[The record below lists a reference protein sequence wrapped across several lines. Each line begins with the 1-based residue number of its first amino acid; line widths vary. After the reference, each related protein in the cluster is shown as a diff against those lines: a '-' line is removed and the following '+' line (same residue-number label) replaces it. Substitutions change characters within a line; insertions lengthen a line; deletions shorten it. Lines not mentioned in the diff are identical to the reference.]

1 MVDMIRQLL
10 TLAAVAGAV
19 LALGACGS
27 GKNNNNSP
35 RDEQDKAFA
44 GSLKFAKCM
53 REHGID
59 MPDPTRANGGGILQK
74 MGGPGERVRI
84 DGSKMKAADKACAK
98 YRELGGGDAPDPAAM
113 AKQRDAF
120 VAYAR
125 CMRGKGINMP
135 DPKVSGNGIQM
146 SIDKGIR
153 PDSAVFKAADKACHT
168 LLGRPPG
175 EGPDGNGPDEVGR
188 AGGGTSFPAGPTP

>member
-10 TLAAVAGAV
+10 TLAAIAGAA

-27 GKNNNNSP
+27 GKDDNSP
-35 RDEQDKAFA
+35 GDRQDKAYDGA
-44 GSLKFAKCM
+44 LKFAKCM

-59 MPDPTRANGGGILQK
+59 MPDPTRSSGGGILQK
-74 MGGPGERVRI
+74 MGGPGKQDRGPNDPKLKV
-84 DGSKMKAADKACAK
+84 ADKACAK
-98 YRELGGGDAPDPAAM
+98 YRELGGGEAPDPAAM

-125 CMRGKGINMP
+125 CMRGKNINMP
-135 DPKVSGNGIQM
+135 DPKVSSHGIEM
-146 SIDKGIR
+146 SIGKGIR

-168 LLGRPPG
+168 LLGNPPG
-175 EGPDGNGPDEVGR
+175 GAKDGPDG
-188 AGGGTSFPAGPTP
+188 GGTAFGAGPTP

>member
-10 TLAAVAGAV
+10 TLAAIAGAA

-27 GKNNNNSP
+27 GKDDDNSP
-35 RDEQDKAFA
+35 RDRQDKAFDGA
-44 GSLKFAKCM
+44 LKFAKCM

-59 MPDPTRANGGGILQK
+59 MPDPTRSGGGGILQK
-74 MGGPGERVRI
+74 MGGPGKR
-84 DGSKMKAADKACAK
+84 DGGPNDPKMKAADKACAK
-98 YRELGGGDAPDPAAM
+98 YRELGGGQAPDPAAL

-135 DPKVSGNGIQM
+135 DPKVSGNGVQM
-146 SIDKGIR
+146 SIGKGIR
-153 PDSAVFKAADKACHT
+153 PDSAIFKAADKACHT
-168 LLGRPPG
+168 LLGKPPG
-175 EGPDGNGPDEVGR
+175 GPEGGPDG
-188 AGGGTSFPAGPTP
+188 GGTEFRAGPTP

>member
-10 TLAAVAGAV
+10 TLAAIAGAA

-27 GKNNNNSP
+27 GKNDNNSP
-35 RDEQDKAFA
+35 RDRQDKAFDGA
-44 GSLKFAKCM
+44 LKFAKCM
-53 REHGID
+53 REHGVD
-59 MPDPTRANGGGILQK
+59 MPDPTRAGGGGILQK
-74 MGGPGERVRI
+74 MGGPGKR
-84 DGSKMKAADKACAK
+84 DGGPGDPKMRAADKACAK
-98 YRELGGGDAPDPAAM
+98 YRELGGGQAPDPAAM

-146 SIDKGIR
+146 SIGKGIR

-168 LLGRPPG
+168 LLGQPPG
-175 EGPDGNGPDEVGR
+175 GPEGGPDG
-188 AGGGTSFPAGPTP
+188 GGTEFRAGPTP

>member
-10 TLAAVAGAV
+10 VLAALAGA
-19 LALGACGS
+19 LTLGACGG
-27 GKNNNNSP
+27 GKDDNSP
-35 RDEQDKAFA
+35 RDRQDKAFDGA
-44 GSLKFAKCM
+44 LKFAKCM

-59 MPDPTRANGGGILQK
+59 MPDPTRNGNGGILQRI
-74 MGGPGERVRI
+74 GGPGRK
-84 DGSKMKAADKACAK
+84 DGGPDDPKMKAADKACAK
-98 YRELGGGDAPDPAAM
+98 YRELGGGDAPDPARV

-146 SIDKGIR
+146 MIGKGIR
-153 PDSAVFKAADKACHT
+153 PDSAIFKSADKACHP
-168 LLGRPPG
+168 LLGEPPKG
-175 EGPDGNGPDEVGR
+175 AAGGPDGDGAVVGSGPK
-188 AGGGTSFPAGPTP
+188 P